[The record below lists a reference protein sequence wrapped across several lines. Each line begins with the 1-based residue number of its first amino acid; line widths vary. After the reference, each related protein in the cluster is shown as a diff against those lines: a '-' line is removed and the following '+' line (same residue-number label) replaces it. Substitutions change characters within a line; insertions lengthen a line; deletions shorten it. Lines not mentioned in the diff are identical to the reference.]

1 MQRVILGVAYF
12 EFIKTI
18 TRMRLGIIHL
28 LFAVAL
34 WGGEL
39 PVIVRE
45 VPEMEPFQLQSSA
58 KLDKKLIPECSALW
72 ASQQSPGVFWT
83 LSDSG
88 NKPEIVPIHSDGT
101 LAWGAKSIVLKG
113 VKNYDWEAMTG
124 DAEGNLIVADVGN
137 NISNRRQLNLYL
149 FKEPTPQNPEVTDI
163 KTISFIWPDQ
173 KEFPDPDLK
182 HDCES
187 IFKIKSNIYFLT
199 KHRRD
204 TLTELWRMDLPQS
217 NELPK
222 LSKVAQF
229 DAKGMVTDA
238 SVSPDGKRLAILTY
252 RAVWV
257 ITLPDVGE
265 NIFNGSMSY
274 APLSPPVLSWQIEGC
289 AWLDAQT
296 LLVGSEQG
304 DLFKIPL
311 SALKPVK

>member
-1 MQRVILGVAYF
+1 
-12 EFIKTI
+12 
-18 TRMRLGIIHL
+18 MRLGFL
-28 LFAVAL
+28 YLFLAVTL
-34 WGGEL
+34 WGGEV
-39 PVIVRE
+39 PVVVRE
-45 VPEMEPFQLQSSA
+45 VQEMDAFQLQPSA
-58 KLDKKLIPECSALW
+58 KVDKKLVPECSALW
-72 ASQQSPGVFWT
+72 ASQQNPGVFWT

-88 NKPEIVPIHSDGT
+88 NKIEIIPMRRDGS
-101 LAWGAKSIVLKG
+101 LAWGTKG
-113 VKNYDWEAMTG
+113 VTITGAKNYDWEALTG
-124 DAEGNLIVADVGN
+124 DADGNMVVADVGN

-149 FKEPTPQNPEVTDI
+149 FKEPSALNPEVTEV
-163 KTISFIWPDQ
+163 KTIPFIWPDQ

-187 IFKIKSNIYFLT
+187 IFKIRGNIYFLT

-204 TLTELWRMDLPQS
+204 TFTELWRIDIPQS
-217 NELPK
+217 NAQANLT
-222 LSKVAQF
+222 KVAQF

-238 SVSPDGKRLAILTY
+238 SVSPDGKCLAILTY

-257 ITLPDVGE
+257 ITLPLAGE
-265 NIFNGSMSY
+265 NIFNGPMFY

>member
-1 MQRVILGVAYF
+1 
-12 EFIKTI
+12 
-18 TRMRLGIIHL
+18 
-28 LFAVAL
+28 
-34 WGGEL
+34 
-39 PVIVRE
+39 
-45 VPEMEPFQLQSSA
+45 
-58 KLDKKLIPECSALW
+58 
-72 ASQQSPGVFWT
+72 
-83 LSDSG
+83 
-88 NKPEIVPIHSDGT
+88 
-101 LAWGAKSIVLKG
+101 LAWGTKG
-113 VKNYDWEAMTG
+113 VTITGAKNYDWEALTG
-124 DAEGNLIVADVGN
+124 DADGNMVVADVGN

-149 FKEPTPQNPEVTDI
+149 FKEPSAQNPEVTEV
-163 KTISFIWPDQ
+163 KTIPFIWPDQ

-187 IFKIKSNIYFLT
+187 IFKIRGNIYFLT

-204 TLTELWRMDLPQS
+204 TFTELWRIDIPKS
-217 NELPK
+217 NAQANLT
-222 LSKVAQF
+222 KVAQF

-238 SVSPDGKRLAILTY
+238 SVSPDGKSLAILTY

-257 ITLPDVGE
+257 ITLPVAGE
-265 NIFNGSMSY
+265 NIFNGPMLY

>member
-1 MQRVILGVAYF
+1 
-12 EFIKTI
+12 
-18 TRMRLGIIHL
+18 MRLGFL
-28 LFAVAL
+28 YLFLAVTL
-34 WGGEL
+34 WGGEV
-39 PVIVRE
+39 PVVVRE
-45 VPEMEPFQLQSSA
+45 VQEMDAFQLQASA
-58 KLDKKLIPECSALW
+58 KVDKKLVPECSALW
-72 ASQQSPGVFWT
+72 ASQQNPGVFWT

-88 NKPEIVPIHSDGT
+88 NKIEIIPMRRDGS
-101 LAWGAKSIVLKG
+101 LAWGTKG
-113 VKNYDWEAMTG
+113 VTITGAKNYDWEALTG
-124 DAEGNLIVADVGN
+124 DADGNMVVADVGN

-149 FKEPTPQNPEVTDI
+149 FKEPSAQNPEVTEV
-163 KTISFIWPDQ
+163 KTIPFIWPDQ

-187 IFKIKSNIYFLT
+187 IFKIRGNIYFLT

-204 TLTELWRMDLPQS
+204 TFTELWRIDIPKS
-217 NELPK
+217 NAQANLT
-222 LSKVAQF
+222 KVAQF

-238 SVSPDGKRLAILTY
+238 SVSPDGKSLAILTY

-257 ITLPDVGE
+257 ITLPVAGE
-265 NIFNGSMSY
+265 NIFNGPMLY

>member
-1 MQRVILGVAYF
+1 
-12 EFIKTI
+12 
-18 TRMRLGIIHL
+18 MRLGSLYL
-28 LFAVAL
+28 LLAL
-34 WGGEL
+34 TLGAGEVS
-39 PVIVRE
+39 VIVRE
-45 VPEMEPFQLQSSA
+45 VPEMDALQLQTCA
-58 KLDKKLIPECSALW
+58 KVDKKLVPECSALW
-72 ASQQSPGVFWT
+72 ASQQNPGVFWT

-88 NKPEIVPIHSDGT
+88 NKPEIIPLRSDGT
-101 LAWGAKSIVLKG
+101 LAWGTKG
-113 VKNYDWEAMTG
+113 ITIKGAKNYDWEALTG
-124 DAEGNLIVADVGN
+124 DAEGNMVVADVGN

-149 FKEPTPQNPEVTDI
+149 FKEPSAKNLEVAEV

-173 KEFPDPDLK
+173 KEFPDSELK

-187 IFKIKSNIYFLT
+187 VFKIRGNIYFLT

-204 TLTELWRMDLPQS
+204 TFTELWRIDI
-217 NELPK
+217 PK
-222 LSKVAQF
+222 LNEQAQLTKIGQF

-238 SVSPDGKRLAILTY
+238 SVSPDGKSLAILTY

-257 ITLPDVGE
+257 ITLPVTGE
-265 NIFNGSMSY
+265 NIFDGSMVY

-296 LLVGSEQG
+296 LLVGSEQR

>member
-1 MQRVILGVAYF
+1 
-12 EFIKTI
+12 
-18 TRMRLGIIHL
+18 MRLGFL
-28 LFAVAL
+28 YLFLAVTL
-34 WGGEL
+34 WGGEV
-39 PVIVRE
+39 PVVVRE
-45 VPEMEPFQLQSSA
+45 VQEMDAFQLQASA
-58 KLDKKLIPECSALW
+58 KVDKKLVPECSALW
-72 ASQQSPGVFWT
+72 ASQQNPGVFWT

-88 NKPEIVPIHSDGT
+88 NKIEISPMRRDGS
-101 LAWGAKSIVLKG
+101 LAWGTKG
-113 VKNYDWEAMTG
+113 VTITGAKNYDWEALTG
-124 DAEGNLIVADVGN
+124 DADGNMVVADVGN

-149 FKEPTPQNPEVTDI
+149 FKEPSALNPEVTEV
-163 KTISFIWPDQ
+163 KTIPFIWPDQ

-187 IFKIKSNIYFLT
+187 IFKIRGNIYFLT

-204 TLTELWRMDLPQS
+204 TFTELWRIDIPQS
-217 NELPK
+217 NAQANLT
-222 LSKVAQF
+222 KVAQF

-238 SVSPDGKRLAILTY
+238 SVSPDGKSLAILTY

-257 ITLPDVGE
+257 ITLPVAGE
-265 NIFNGSMSY
+265 NIFNGPMLY

>member
-1 MQRVILGVAYF
+1 
-12 EFIKTI
+12 
-18 TRMRLGIIHL
+18 MRLGFL
-28 LFAVAL
+28 YLFLAVTL
-34 WGGEL
+34 WGGEV
-39 PVIVRE
+39 PVVVRE
-45 VPEMEPFQLQSSA
+45 VQEMDAFQLQASA
-58 KLDKKLIPECSALW
+58 KVDKKLVPECSALW
-72 ASQQSPGVFWT
+72 ASQQNPGVFWT

-88 NKPEIVPIHSDGT
+88 NKIEIIPMRRDGS
-101 LAWGAKSIVLKG
+101 LAWGTKG
-113 VKNYDWEAMTG
+113 VTITGAKNYDWEALTG
-124 DAEGNLIVADVGN
+124 DADGNMVVADVGN
-137 NISNRRQLNLYL
+137 NISNRRQLNLYF
-149 FKEPTPQNPEVTDI
+149 FKEPSARNPEVTEV
-163 KTISFIWPDQ
+163 KTIPFIWPDQ

-187 IFKIKSNIYFLT
+187 IFKIRGNIYFLT

-204 TLTELWRMDLPQS
+204 TFTELWRIDIPQS
-217 NELPK
+217 NAQANLT
-222 LSKVAQF
+222 KVAQF

-238 SVSPDGKRLAILTY
+238 SVSPDGKCLAILTY

-257 ITLPDVGE
+257 ITLPVAGE
-265 NIFNGSMSY
+265 NIFNGPMLY

>member
-1 MQRVILGVAYF
+1 
-12 EFIKTI
+12 
-18 TRMRLGIIHL
+18 MRLGFL
-28 LFAVAL
+28 YLFLAVTL
-34 WGGEL
+34 WGGEV
-39 PVIVRE
+39 PVVVRE
-45 VPEMEPFQLQSSA
+45 VQEMDAFQLQASA
-58 KLDKKLIPECSALW
+58 KVDKKLVPECSALW
-72 ASQQSPGVFWT
+72 ASQQNPGVFWT

-88 NKPEIVPIHSDGT
+88 NKIEIIPMRRDGS
-101 LAWGAKSIVLKG
+101 LAWGTKG
-113 VKNYDWEAMTG
+113 VTITGAKNYDWEALTG
-124 DAEGNLIVADVGN
+124 DADGNMVVADVGN

-149 FKEPTPQNPEVTDI
+149 FKEPSAQNPEVTEV
-163 KTISFIWPDQ
+163 KTIPFIWPDQ

-187 IFKIKSNIYFLT
+187 IFKIRGNIYFLT

-204 TLTELWRMDLPQS
+204 TFTELWRIDIPQS
-217 NELPK
+217 NAQANLT
-222 LSKVAQF
+222 KVAQF

-238 SVSPDGKRLAILTY
+238 SVSPDGKCLAILTY

-257 ITLPDVGE
+257 ITLPVAGE
-265 NIFNGSMSY
+265 NIFNGPMLY

>member
-1 MQRVILGVAYF
+1 
-12 EFIKTI
+12 
-18 TRMRLGIIHL
+18 MRLGFL
-28 LFAVAL
+28 YLFLAVTL
-34 WGGEL
+34 WGGEV
-39 PVIVRE
+39 PVVVRE
-45 VPEMEPFQLQSSA
+45 VQEMDAFQLQASA
-58 KLDKKLIPECSALW
+58 KVDKKLVPECSALW
-72 ASQQSPGVFWT
+72 ASQQNPGVFWT

-88 NKPEIVPIHSDGT
+88 NKIEIIPMRRDGS
-101 LAWGAKSIVLKG
+101 LAWGTKG
-113 VKNYDWEAMTG
+113 VTITGAKNYDWEALTG
-124 DAEGNLIVADVGN
+124 DADGNMVVADVGN

-149 FKEPTPQNPEVTDI
+149 FKEPSAQNPEVTEV
-163 KTISFIWPDQ
+163 KTIPFIWPDQ

-187 IFKIKSNIYFLT
+187 IFKIRGNIYFLT

-204 TLTELWRMDLPQS
+204 TFTELWRIDIPQS
-217 NELPK
+217 NAQANLT
-222 LSKVAQF
+222 KVAQF

-238 SVSPDGKRLAILTY
+238 SVSPDGKCLAILTY

-257 ITLPDVGE
+257 ITLPLSGE
-265 NIFNGSMSY
+265 NIFNGPMLY

>member
-1 MQRVILGVAYF
+1 
-12 EFIKTI
+12 
-18 TRMRLGIIHL
+18 MRLGSLYL
-28 LFAVAL
+28 LLAL
-34 WGGEL
+34 TLGAGEVS
-39 PVIVRE
+39 VIVRE
-45 VPEMEPFQLQSSA
+45 VPEMDAFQLQTCA
-58 KLDKKLIPECSALW
+58 KVDKKLVPECSALW
-72 ASQQSPGVFWT
+72 ASQQNPGVFWT

-88 NKPEIVPIHSDGT
+88 NKPEIIPLRSDGT
-101 LAWGAKSIVLKG
+101 LAWGTKG
-113 VKNYDWEAMTG
+113 ITIKGAKNYDWEALTG
-124 DAEGNLIVADVGN
+124 DAEGNMVVADVGN

-149 FKEPTPQNPEVTDI
+149 FKEPSAKNLEVAEV

-173 KEFPDPDLK
+173 KEFPDSELK

-187 IFKIKSNIYFLT
+187 VFKIRGNIYFLT

-204 TLTELWRMDLPQS
+204 TFTELWRIDI
-217 NELPK
+217 PK
-222 LSKVAQF
+222 LNEQAQLTKIGQF

-238 SVSPDGKRLAILTY
+238 SVSPDGKSLAILTY

-257 ITLPDVGE
+257 ITLPVTGE
-265 NIFNGSMSY
+265 NIFDGSMVY

-296 LLVGSEQG
+296 LLVGSEQC

>member
-1 MQRVILGVAYF
+1 
-12 EFIKTI
+12 
-18 TRMRLGIIHL
+18 MRLGFL
-28 LFAVAL
+28 YLFLAVTL
-34 WGGEL
+34 WGGEV
-39 PVIVRE
+39 PVVVRE
-45 VPEMEPFQLQSSA
+45 VQEMDAFQLQPSA
-58 KLDKKLIPECSALW
+58 KVDKKLVPECSALW
-72 ASQQSPGVFWT
+72 ASQQNPGVFWT

-88 NKPEIVPIHSDGT
+88 NKIEIIPMRRDGS
-101 LAWGAKSIVLKG
+101 LAWGTKG
-113 VKNYDWEAMTG
+113 VTITGAKNYDWEALTG
-124 DAEGNLIVADVGN
+124 DADGNMVVADVGN

-149 FKEPTPQNPEVTDI
+149 FKEPSAQNPEVTEV
-163 KTISFIWPDQ
+163 KTIPFIWPDQ

-187 IFKIKSNIYFLT
+187 IFKIRGNIYFLT

-204 TLTELWRMDLPQS
+204 TFTELWRIDIPKS
-217 NELPK
+217 NAQANLT
-222 LSKVAQF
+222 KVAQF

-238 SVSPDGKRLAILTY
+238 SVSPDGKCLAILTY

-257 ITLPDVGE
+257 ITLPLAGE
-265 NIFNGSMSY
+265 NIFNGPMFY

-311 SALKPVK
+311 SVLKPVK

>member
-1 MQRVILGVAYF
+1 
-12 EFIKTI
+12 
-18 TRMRLGIIHL
+18 MRLGFL
-28 LFAVAL
+28 YLFLAVTL
-34 WGGEL
+34 WGGEV
-39 PVIVRE
+39 PVVVRE
-45 VPEMEPFQLQSSA
+45 VQEMDAFQLQASA
-58 KLDKKLIPECSALW
+58 KVDKKLVPECSALW
-72 ASQQSPGVFWT
+72 ASQQNPGVFWT

-88 NKPEIVPIHSDGT
+88 NKIEIIPMRRDGS
-101 LAWGAKSIVLKG
+101 LAWGTKG
-113 VKNYDWEAMTG
+113 VTITGAKNYDWEALTG
-124 DAEGNLIVADVGN
+124 DADGNMVVADVGN

-149 FKEPTPQNPEVTDI
+149 FKEPSAQNPEVTEV
-163 KTISFIWPDQ
+163 KTIPFIWPDQ

-187 IFKIKSNIYFLT
+187 IFKIRGNIYFLT

-204 TLTELWRMDLPQS
+204 TFTELWRIDIPQS
-217 NELPK
+217 NVQANLT
-222 LSKVAQF
+222 KVAQF

-238 SVSPDGKRLAILTY
+238 SVSPDGKSLAILTY

-257 ITLPDVGE
+257 ITLPVAGE
-265 NIFNGSMSY
+265 NIFNGPMLY

>member
-1 MQRVILGVAYF
+1 
-12 EFIKTI
+12 
-18 TRMRLGIIHL
+18 MRLGFL
-28 LFAVAL
+28 YLFLAVTL
-34 WGGEL
+34 WGGEV
-39 PVIVRE
+39 PVVVRE
-45 VPEMEPFQLQSSA
+45 VQEMDAFQLQASA
-58 KLDKKLIPECSALW
+58 KVDKKLVPECSALW
-72 ASQQSPGVFWT
+72 ASQQNPGVFWT

-88 NKPEIVPIHSDGT
+88 NKIEIIPMRRDGS
-101 LAWGAKSIVLKG
+101 LAWGTKG
-113 VKNYDWEAMTG
+113 VTITGAKNYDWEALTG
-124 DAEGNLIVADVGN
+124 DADGNMVVADVGN

-149 FKEPTPQNPEVTDI
+149 FKEPSAQNPEVTEV
-163 KTISFIWPDQ
+163 KTIPFIWPDQ

-187 IFKIKSNIYFLT
+187 IFKIRGNIYFLT

-204 TLTELWRMDLPQS
+204 TFTELWRIDIPQS
-217 NELPK
+217 NAQANLT
-222 LSKVAQF
+222 KVAQF

-238 SVSPDGKRLAILTY
+238 SVSPDGKCLAILTY

-257 ITLPDVGE
+257 ITLPLAGE
-265 NIFNGSMSY
+265 NIFNGPMLY

>member
-1 MQRVILGVAYF
+1 
-12 EFIKTI
+12 
-18 TRMRLGIIHL
+18 MRLGFL
-28 LFAVAL
+28 YLFLVVTL
-34 WGGEL
+34 WGGEV
-39 PVIVRE
+39 PVVVRE
-45 VPEMEPFQLQSSA
+45 VQEMDAFQLQASA
-58 KLDKKLIPECSALW
+58 KVDKKLVPECSALW
-72 ASQQSPGVFWT
+72 ASQQNPGVFWT

-88 NKPEIVPIHSDGT
+88 NKIEIIPMRRDGS
-101 LAWGAKSIVLKG
+101 LAWGTKG
-113 VKNYDWEAMTG
+113 VTITGAKNYDWEALTG
-124 DAEGNLIVADVGN
+124 DADGNMVVADVGN

-149 FKEPTPQNPEVTDI
+149 FKEPSALNPEVTEV
-163 KTISFIWPDQ
+163 KTIPFIWPDQ

-187 IFKIKSNIYFLT
+187 IFKIRGNIYFLT

-204 TLTELWRMDLPQS
+204 TFTELWRIDIPQS
-217 NELPK
+217 NAQANLT
-222 LSKVAQF
+222 KVAQF

-238 SVSPDGKRLAILTY
+238 SVSPDGKCLAILTY

-257 ITLPDVGE
+257 ITLPVAGE
-265 NIFNGSMSY
+265 NIFNGPMLY

>member
-1 MQRVILGVAYF
+1 
-12 EFIKTI
+12 
-18 TRMRLGIIHL
+18 MRLGFL
-28 LFAVAL
+28 YLFLAVTL
-34 WGGEL
+34 WGGEV
-39 PVIVRE
+39 PVVVRE
-45 VPEMEPFQLQSSA
+45 VQEMDAFQLQASA
-58 KLDKKLIPECSALW
+58 KVDKKLVPECSALW
-72 ASQQSPGVFWT
+72 ASQQNPGVFWT

-88 NKPEIVPIHSDGT
+88 NKIEIIPMRRDGS
-101 LAWGAKSIVLKG
+101 LAWGTKG
-113 VKNYDWEAMTG
+113 VTITGAKNYDWEALTG
-124 DAEGNLIVADVGN
+124 DADGNMVVADVGN

-149 FKEPTPQNPEVTDI
+149 FKEPSAQNPEVTEV
-163 KTISFIWPDQ
+163 KTIPFIWPDQ

-187 IFKIKSNIYFLT
+187 IFKIRGNIYFLT

-204 TLTELWRMDLPQS
+204 TFTELWRIDIPQS
-217 NELPK
+217 NAQANLT
-222 LSKVAQF
+222 KVAQF

-238 SVSPDGKRLAILTY
+238 SVSPDGKSLAILTY

-257 ITLPDVGE
+257 ITLPVAGE
-265 NIFNGSMSY
+265 NIFNGPMLY